1 MKRRDFIG
9 HLKVYGCEFLREGS
23 RDSWWWNPE
32 QNKRS
37 SVPRHA
43 EVKDNLAKKICK
55 DLGISSI
62 K

>member
-1 MKRRDFIG
+1 MKRRDLIG

-23 RDSWWWNPE
+23 RDPWWWNPE
-32 QNKRS
+32 QNKRP

-43 EVKDNLAKKICK
+43 EVNDNLAKKICK
-55 DLGISSI
+55 DSGISSI